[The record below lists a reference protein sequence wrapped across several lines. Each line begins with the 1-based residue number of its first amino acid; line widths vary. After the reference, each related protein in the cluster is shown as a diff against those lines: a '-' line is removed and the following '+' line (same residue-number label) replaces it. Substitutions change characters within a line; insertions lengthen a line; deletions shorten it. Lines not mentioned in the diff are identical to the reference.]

1 MGRADEAAQWRRY
14 ARLTE
19 SHFSPDET
27 IEFHTEWLE
36 EPTDVTEVGDD
47 EPRDEA
53 QTQLTDSEL
62 ADLVSGVPP
71 VEPLEDSK

>member
-14 ARLTE
+14 ARLTD

-36 EPTDVTEVGDD
+36 EPTDVTELADD
-47 EPRDEA
+47 EPADDEPIA
-53 QTQLTDSEL
+53 LTDSEL
-62 ADLVSGVPP
+62 ADLVGGVPP
-71 VEPLEDSK
+71 VEKTEDKS

>member
-36 EPTDVTEVGDD
+36 EPTDVTEIGDEELTD
-47 EPRDEA
+47 NDSTP
-53 QTQLTDSEL
+53 LTDSEL
-62 ADLVSGVPP
+62 ADLVGGVPP
-71 VEPLEDSK
+71 VEPTEDSA